1 MPKRPNIV
9 LILTDQQR
17 FDSLASNGNAICHTP
32 ATDRLAREGMSFQHA
47 FTPTALCSPAR
58 ASLLTGLY
66 PHNHTMADLT
76 NTRIPS
82 VTDLPEDVPSLGT
95 LLSQA
100 GYRTSYVGKWHCGRS
115 KGPLDWGFD
124 DYEPGEGWHEWWP
137 EGIKLED
144 ESAIRLGYDR
154 SKPMAARVPRPIE
167 EYPEVGRT
175 DKALGLLEQYAAQ
188 DSPFCMQLNYFGP
201 HYPPEPYHSM
211 YEAAQIV
218 PWENFRDRPS
228 TPHYGYR
235 WLRQRWCAPDD
246 DWSHY
251 AQILA
256 SYYGQ
261 ITLLEHEIERVLNT
275 LDRLALASN
284 TLVIFAADHGEM
296 GGSHGLLQKGAVGYD
311 ELYRVPLIARWPDA
325 IEAGSTCDAMVN
337 LADLMPHRI
346 RAGDPGG
353 AVAPIPKSTVTSSV
367 SPSTTRRTRGM

>member
-175 DKALGLLEQYAAQ
+175 DK
-188 DSPFCMQLNYFGP
+188 
-201 HYPPEPYHSM
+201 
-211 YEAAQIV
+211 
-218 PWENFRDRPS
+218 
-228 TPHYGYR
+228 
-235 WLRQRWCAPDD
+235 
-246 DWSHY
+246 
-251 AQILA
+251 
-256 SYYGQ
+256 
-261 ITLLEHEIERVLNT
+261 
-275 LDRLALASN
+275 
-284 TLVIFAADHGEM
+284 
-296 GGSHGLLQKGAVGYD
+296 
-311 ELYRVPLIARWPDA
+311 
-325 IEAGSTCDAMVN
+325 
-337 LADLMPHRI
+337 
-346 RAGDPGG
+346 
-353 AVAPIPKSTVTSSV
+353 
-367 SPSTTRRTRGM
+367 SPSACS

>member
-32 ATDRLAREGMSFQHA
+32 ATDRLAREGLSFQHA

-82 VTDLPEDVPSLGT
+82 VTDLPEGVPSFGT

-124 DYEPGEGWHEWWP
+124 DCEPGEGWHEWWP

-175 DKALGLLEQYAAQ
+175 DKALGLLRAVNETERFVFDCQGFIHIREFLQKSEVDSLLAACLQ
-188 DSPFCMQLNYFGP
+188 LERHARDCEDSAPRLMATSDFEF
-201 HYPPEPYHSM
+201 
-211 YEAAQIV
+211 
-218 PWENFRDRPS
+218 WRDREF
-228 TPHYGYR
+228 GYF
-235 WLRQRWCAPDD
+235 ATNANTDPEN
-246 DWSHY
+246 
-251 AQILA
+251 
-256 SYYGQ
+256 G
-261 ITLLEHEIERVLNT
+261 TLLIDDFWLFPNAFD
-275 LDRLALASN
+275 L
-284 TLVIFAADHGEM
+284 LVGHPRTMAYARELINNKSYRTT
-296 GGSHGLLQKGAVGYD
+296 GS
-311 ELYRVPLIARWPDA
+311 
-325 IEAGSTCDAMVN
+325 
-337 LADLMPHRI
+337 
-346 RAGDPGG
+346 
-353 AVAPIPKSTVTSSV
+353 
-367 SPSTTRRTRGM
+367 